1 MPQNWPNPSLTND
14 KRCFNCQR
22 LGKIVAYCPNRKVI
36 TLVEREAMKE
46 DKVEEEKLENLVENQ
61 EKLREEAD

>member
-1 MPQNWPNPSLTND
+1 
-14 KRCFNCQR
+14 
-22 LGKIVAYCPNRKVI
+22 
-36 TLVEREAMKE
+36 MKE